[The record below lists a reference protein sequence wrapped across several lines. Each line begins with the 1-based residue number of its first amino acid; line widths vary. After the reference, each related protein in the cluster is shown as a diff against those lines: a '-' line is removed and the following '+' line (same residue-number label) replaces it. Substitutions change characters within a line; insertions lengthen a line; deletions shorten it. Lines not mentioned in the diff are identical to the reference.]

1 MNRVS
6 VKAIKGIAI
15 TLAVL
20 IALAGIILGIIW
32 ACLTSGINPDY
43 TYIEYDN
50 LKKVMENDVAYISSD
65 FINENKLEIKDIYWE
80 DAFSDDY
87 ELLGNVR
94 IEFNRRKTNDDTDF
108 TERVEDV
115 QYYYYTLIN
124 KNQEEREIKV
134 CITGNS
140 KNALVK
146 KDKYDKKYGKYKY
159 YSEEMKTKLNESGER
174 IYTSYYQIKVPI
186 GWFKSSKLEIDIIYK
201 DIGEERSI
209 EEIEQVMDGLF
220 KSAVDNIELYK

>member
-32 ACLTSGINPDY
+32 ACLMSGIDPDY
-43 TYIEYDN
+43 TYMEYDN
-50 LKKVMENDVAYISSD
+50 LKNVMENDVAYISSD
-65 FINENKLEIKDIYWE
+65 FISENDLSLKDIIKENYWPTE
-80 DAFSDDY
+80 RY
-87 ELLGNVR
+87 GNVE
-94 IEFNRRKTNDDTDF
+94 IFYNRRKTDIHTDF